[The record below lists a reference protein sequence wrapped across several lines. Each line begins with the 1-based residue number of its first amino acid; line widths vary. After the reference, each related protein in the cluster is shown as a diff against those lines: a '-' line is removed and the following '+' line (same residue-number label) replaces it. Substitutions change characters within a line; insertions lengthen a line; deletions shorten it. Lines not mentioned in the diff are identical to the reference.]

1 MEAIHGSAWWS
12 SVKNGTP
19 YHLGTGVSL
28 RVKWKMFSM
37 SEIPCTLYGWA
48 SRKRKRFFWKSYSWN
63 QYIFRQFQNFIPYWD
78 YHLLYTIFLLENIFI
93 NHTCKFVDRVCCI
106 LLLCSLTCFSS
117 LFDDYG
123 RVLLKELHM
132 QYGKPLLVVIYYIV
146 FISKATG
153 YNVICDHRH
162 RTSS

>member
-1 MEAIHGSAWWS
+1 MAQHGGALSKMVYLTTWEQVSAFKLNGKC
-12 SVKNGTP
+12 SVWVRFLWVG
-19 YHLGTGVSL
+19 
-28 RVKWKMFSM
+28 
-37 SEIPCTLYGWA
+37 CTLYGWA

-93 NHTCKFVDRVCCI
+93 NHTCQFVDRVFCI

-123 RVLLKELHM
+123 RVLLKELRI

-153 YNVICDHRH
+153 YNVTCDHRH